1 MQTDVT
7 TPLWVA
13 ARILLR
19 ERGDDFDRRLGD
31 ALLSFDPEAIHDLRV
46 SSRRMREGLALFAP
60 CYPPGD
66 IAPLVKRIKKVTRL
80 LGEIRNRDEALLFF
94 LSLRNRLDNSC
105 HSDLD
110 RLLTTFR
117 TERSRELE
125 KLEAGLRKISAAD
138 LRDRYRQVICYPSLF
153 APVDSGVDLF
163 APLAVFARTALLSR
177 LADVL
182 QLVTA
187 ARQTGN
193 IAAQHQLRITVK
205 HFRYRM
211 EIVSFLLGNSYRKL
225 YTTVKFY
232 QEVLGKMHDLDVFAA
247 ICQEAAFSQPAATT
261 IMAAIAAK
269 RAKLFDEFS
278 GMLARMPFEMV
289 GERLRDVL

>member
-1 MQTDVT
+1 MQINRS

-19 ERGDDFDRRLGD
+19 ERGDDFNRRLTN
-31 ALLSFDPEAIHDLRV
+31 ALLTFDAEAIHDLRV

-66 IAPLVKRIKKVTRL
+66 IALLGKRIKKVTRL

-94 LSLRNRLDNSC
+94 LSLRDKLDSSC

-110 RLLTTFR
+110 HLLTTFR
-117 TERSRELE
+117 NERIKDLE
-125 KLEAGLRKISAAD
+125 KLRAGLGKISAAD
-138 LRDRYRQVICYPSLF
+138 LLDLYQQVTSYPRLF
-153 APVDSGVDLF
+153 APADNGIDLF
-163 APLAVFARTALLSR
+163 APLAVFAKAALFSR

-182 QLVTA
+182 QLVPA
-187 ARQTGN
+187 ARQADN
-193 IAAQHQLRITVK
+193 ITAQHQLRIVVK

-225 YTTVKFY
+225 YTTAKSY
-232 QEVLGKMHDLDVFAA
+232 QEVLGKMHDLDVFAV
-247 ICQEAAFSQPAATT
+247 ICQEAAFPQPAATL

-269 RAKLFDEFS
+269 RAKLFDDFTA
-278 GMLARMPFEMV
+278 MLARTPFEKI
-289 GERLRDVL
+289 GERMRDVL